1 MAVAHQHKIARPF
14 SAVAQSSVT
23 TTFPPSPA
31 GKYHPARY
39 NARSDSK
46 DKRLNVGGL
55 GVNSARLV
63 EMTSRRPPLLLL
75 APLLLAADE
84 HRTVDVLDDVVA
96 DAAEDR
102 ATNAAQAARSDHDHR
117 HRLAVGYAAD
127 YLARLPP
134 VLRPDRCAYLK
145 TSQSKRS
152 IYSIHILP
160 AFRPVWQATNLLTMI
175 KALSETQTL
184 RAGCSKAK
192 PKNFAPPQT
201 PFPGA
206 GDGQNLISWRWSL
219 PLRYH
224 TNPVW

>member
-1 MAVAHQHKIARPF
+1 MSGRSTSAQNRPF
-14 SAVAQSSVT
+14 SAVARNSVT
-23 TTFPPSPA
+23 RTCPPSPA

-63 EMTSRRPPLLLL
+63 EMTSRRPPLLL

-84 HRTVDVLDDVVA
+84 HRAVDVLDDVVA

-117 HRLAVGYAAD
+117 HRLAVGHAAD
-127 YLARLPP
+127 YLSRLPP

-160 AFRPVWQATNLLTMI
+160 AFRPWLASHESLNYDKSAQRDANT
-175 KALSETQTL
+175 A
-184 RAGCSKAK
+184 
-192 PKNFAPPQT
+192 
-201 PFPGA
+201 
-206 GDGQNLISWRWSL
+206 RWL
-219 PLRYH
+219 
-224 TNPVW
+224 